1 LRKAPDAERTPEEQV
16 QRHDFEMPDR
26 FVVGTVGQP
35 GQRAFYLQ
43 ASGNGNR
50 VTVGL
55 EKTEVTALAEG
66 LVTLLAQVRAGGEGR
81 HIPATAAALDP
92 EYMDRAPLDGPF
104 EEDFHLGQ
112 LTVAWD
118 GEAVVVEAA
127 GVPPEAL
134 AALAEE
140 EVTVVGEEDL
150 DVLRVMLTVEQ
161 TLAFVARANSVV
173 AAGRP
178 ECVLCGRP
186 DGPDGHMCPR
196 LN

>member
-1 LRKAPDAERTPEEQV
+1 MR
-16 QRHDFEMPDR
+16 RHDFDMPDR

-43 ASGNGNR
+43 ASANGNR

-55 EKTEVTALAEG
+55 EKAEVTALAEG
-66 LVTLLAQVRAGGEGR
+66 LTTLLAQVRAGGEGR
-81 HIPATAAALDP
+81 HIPATAAGLAA

-140 EVTVVGEEDL
+140 AAIAEEEEVTVVGEEDL

-178 ECVLCGRP
+178 SCVLCGRP

>member
-1 LRKAPDAERTPEEQV
+1 
-16 QRHDFEMPDR
+16 
-26 FVVGTVGQP
+26 
-35 GQRAFYLQ
+35 
-43 ASGNGNR
+43 
-50 VTVGL
+50 
-55 EKTEVTALAEG
+55 
-66 LVTLLAQVRAGGEGR
+66 
-81 HIPATAAALDP
+81 
-92 EYMDRAPLDGPF
+92 
-104 EEDFHLGQ
+104 

-134 AALAEE
+134 AALAEEAAIAEEE

-178 ECVLCGRP
+178 SCVLCGRP

>member
-1 LRKAPDAERTPEEQV
+1 
-16 QRHDFEMPDR
+16 MPDR

-43 ASGNGNR
+43 ASSRGDV

-55 EKTEVTALAEG
+55 EKTEVSALAEG
-66 LVTLLAQVRAGGEGR
+66 LAALLAQVRAGSETSV
-81 HIPATAAALDP
+81 PATAASLA
-92 EYMDRAPLDGPF
+92 EGFIDRAPLDGPV

-118 GEAVVVEAA
+118 GESVVVEAA

-140 EVTVVGEEDL
+140 EATVVGEDDL
-150 DVLRVMLTVEQ
+150 DVLRVALTVEQ
-161 TLAFVARANSVV
+161 TLAFVARAHSVV

-178 ECVLCGRP
+178 ACVLCGRP
-186 DGPDGHMCPR
+186 DGPDGHSCPR

>member
-1 LRKAPDAERTPEEQV
+1 MR
-16 QRHDFEMPDR
+16 RHDFEMPDR

-43 ASGNGNR
+43 ASANGNR

-66 LVTLLAQVRAGGEGR
+66 LTTLLAQVRAGGEGR
-81 HIPATAAALDP
+81 HIPATAAGLAA
-92 EYMDRAPLDGPF
+92 EYMERAPLDGPF

-134 AALAEE
+134 AALAVEAEE
-140 EVTVVGEEDL
+140 EEDVAVVGEEDL

-178 ECVLCGRP
+178 SCVLCGRP

>member
-1 LRKAPDAERTPEEQV
+1 MR
-16 QRHDFEMPDR
+16 RHDFEMPDR

-43 ASGNGNR
+43 ASANGNR

-66 LVTLLAQVRAGGEGR
+66 LTTLLAQVRAGGEGR
-81 HIPATAAALDP
+81 HIPATAAGLAA
-92 EYMDRAPLDGPF
+92 EFIDRAPLDGPF

-134 AALAEE
+134 AALAEATEDE
-140 EVTVVGEEDL
+140 EITVVGEEDL
-150 DVLRVMLTVEQ
+150 DVLRVLLTVEQ

-178 ECVLCGRP
+178 ACVLCGRP
-186 DGPDGHMCPR
+186 DGPDGHQCPR

>member
-1 LRKAPDAERTPEEQV
+1 V

-43 ASGNGNR
+43 ASANGNR

-55 EKTEVTALAEG
+55 EKAEVTALAEG
-66 LVTLLAQVRAGGEGR
+66 LTTLLEQVRAGGEAQ
-81 HIPATAAALDP
+81 HIPAMAAALSADFL
-92 EYMDRAPLDGPF
+92 DRAPLDGPF
-104 EEDFHLGQ
+104 DEDFHLGQ

-127 GVPPEAL
+127 GVAPEAL
-134 AALAEE
+134 ATLAEEEEIAEE

-178 ECVLCGRP
+178 ACVLCGRP
-186 DGPDGHMCPR
+186 DGPDGHQCPR

>member
-1 LRKAPDAERTPEEQV
+1 MR
-16 QRHDFEMPDR
+16 RHDFEMPDR

-66 LVTLLAQVRAGGEGR
+66 LTTLLAQVRAGGEGR
-81 HIPATAAALDP
+81 HIPLTPAGLAVDFI
-92 EYMDRAPLDGPF
+92 DRAPLDGPF

-118 GEAVVVEAA
+118 GESVVVEAA

-140 EVTVVGEEDL
+140 AAIAEEEVTVVGEDDL

-178 ECVLCGRP
+178 DCVLCGRP

>member
-1 LRKAPDAERTPEEQV
+1 V

-55 EKTEVTALAEG
+55 EKAEVAALAEG
-66 LVTLLAQVRAGGEGR
+66 LTTLLAQVRAGGEGR
-81 HIPATAAALDP
+81 HIPATAAGLSA
-92 EYMDRAPLDGPF
+92 EYLDRAPLDGPF

-118 GEAVVVEAA
+118 GESVVVEAA

-134 AALAEE
+134 AALAEDAALAE
-140 EVTVVGEEDL
+140 EELTVVGEEDL

-178 ECVLCGRP
+178 ACVLCGRP

>member
-1 LRKAPDAERTPEEQV
+1 VR
-16 QRHDFEMPDR
+16 RHDFEIPDR

-43 ASGNGNR
+43 ASANGDR

-66 LVTLLAQVRAGGEGR
+66 LTTLLAQVRAGGESQ
-81 HIPATAAALDP
+81 HVPAVAAWRSADFL
-92 EYMDRAPLDGPF
+92 DRAPLDGPF

-118 GEAVVVEAA
+118 GESVVVEAA

-134 AALAEE
+134 AALAEEAEEAEE

-178 ECVLCGRP
+178 ACVLCGRP
-186 DGPDGHMCPR
+186 DGPDGHLCPR